1 MKERINHMALELQN
15 TQKTGVQFPQPLT
28 ERELYERENT
38 ISKADGKLYQK
49 YYIETK
55 QYYTNNK
62 VSSNCNAITFINVGS
77 QAVTIENVVLQQG
90 QQFKVEGNRGEIDTT
105 QYIVTFPTPVNVN
118 NNLVVVRKLYV

>member
-1 MKERINHMALELQN
+1 MALELQN